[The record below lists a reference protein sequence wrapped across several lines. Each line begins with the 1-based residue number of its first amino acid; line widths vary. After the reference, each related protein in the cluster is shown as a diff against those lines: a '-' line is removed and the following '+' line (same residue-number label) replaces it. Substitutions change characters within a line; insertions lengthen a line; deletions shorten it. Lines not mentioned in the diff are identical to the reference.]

1 LNHGVDAEAW
11 DARYRDSELVWSRG
25 PNQFVEAELAG
36 TPPGRALD
44 LAAGEGRNA
53 IWLAERGW
61 QVTAVDF
68 SQAGLDKGRTLA
80 GDLHV
85 EWVCADA
92 TTWTGDGSYD
102 VCVVAYLQ
110 LAGDERRAAV
120 RGAFGSLRVGGTL
133 LLVAHDSTNL
143 TEGVGGPQDP
153 DVLMTAEEHG
163 DHGETHQR
171 VPGVDVASV
180 LGAHAAQPRRD
191 GAQRTVGDDGEQQ
204 HRQDEGHQRSI
215 RRGARGVNRGV
226 RGCLGQES
234 ALVWVGGSWVSLST
248 GCSS

>member
-153 DVLMTAEEHG
+153 DVLVTAEEVLG
-163 DHGETHQR
+163 DLDGER
-171 VPGVDVASV
+171 FDVARAERLARHV
-180 LGAHAAQPRRD
+180 VQPDGDTRTAYDALVRIVRRD
-191 GAQRTVGDDGEQQ
+191 
-204 HRQDEGHQRSI
+204 
-215 RRGARGVNRGV
+215 
-226 RGCLGQES
+226 
-234 ALVWVGGSWVSLST
+234 
-248 GCSS
+248 